1 MSEVTGDYN
10 QVDSFSFHPQE
21 PCVPVFGLVAED
33 DSGNMTIDAL
43 DESFELSPG
52 WNYLAMDLSEMGD
65 GNEYRIEWY
74 YEDSNSWN
82 GWYYDDLYV
91 NTSDP
96 DSYMLHFDLWM
107 DDMDCDAHLY
117 ARVTNTTDGQ
127 WNDIGNYDVYI
138 PGPCMLPIQLEVP
151 GDEQEI
157 STGSTELSLIVDY
170 LDEGS
175 NYTLEYYYSMNSGF
189 YGWYSQDIVFS
200 GAEQVDFT
208 VDVTEWDCSVH
219 IYASIYNTTGGNY
232 SWVYSQSYHLD
243 NPSCYQ
249 SWMELTDESGD
260 YVSYSDIDPGTTDL
274 IWRVSFEED
283 NIPEGHEF
291 ELTWYHIVD
300 WDWDT
305 RVDGSLAW
313 TQSSDSE
320 VHIPWNVSVT
330 DFDCNVY
337 AYAQLMTNTSDGFIV
352 VSSYGMYL

>member
-1 MSEVTGDYN
+1 
-10 QVDSFSFHPQE
+10 
-21 PCVPVFGLVAED
+21 
-33 DSGNMTIDAL
+33 MTIDAL
-43 DESFELSPG
+43 DEDFELSPG
-52 WNYLAMDLSEMGD
+52 WNYLAIDLSEMGD
-65 GNEYRIEWY
+65 GNEYRVEWY

-219 IYASIYNTTGGNY
+219 IYASIYL
-232 SWVYSQSYHLD
+232 S
-243 NPSCYQ
+243 
-249 SWMELTDESGD
+249 
-260 YVSYSDIDPGTTDL
+260 L
-274 IWRVSFEED
+274 I
-283 NIPEGHEF
+283 
-291 ELTWYHIVD
+291 HI
-300 WDWDT
+300 
-305 RVDGSLAW
+305 
-313 TQSSDSE
+313 
-320 VHIPWNVSVT
+320 
-330 DFDCNVY
+330 
-337 AYAQLMTNTSDGFIV
+337 
-352 VSSYGMYL
+352 

>member
-1 MSEVTGDYN
+1 MCIR
-10 QVDSFSFHPQE
+10 DS
-21 PCVPVFGLVAED
+21 
-33 DSGNMTIDAL
+33 
-43 DESFELSPG
+43 
-52 WNYLAMDLSEMGD
+52 
-65 GNEYRIEWY
+65 
-74 YEDSNSWN
+74 
-82 GWYYDDLYV
+82 
-91 NTSDP
+91 
-96 DSYMLHFDLWM
+96 
-107 DDMDCDAHLY
+107 LY

-249 SWMELTDESGD
+249 SWMDLTDESGD
-260 YVSYSDIDPGTTDL
+260 YVSYSDLSL
-274 IWRVSFEED
+274 I
-283 NIPEGHEF
+283 
-291 ELTWYHIVD
+291 HI
-300 WDWDT
+300 
-305 RVDGSLAW
+305 
-313 TQSSDSE
+313 
-320 VHIPWNVSVT
+320 
-330 DFDCNVY
+330 
-337 AYAQLMTNTSDGFIV
+337 
-352 VSSYGMYL
+352 